1 MNKTS
6 FQLAVEPDPRPDL
19 PVELGPNGEG
29 VGKWVPEQK
38 HTLLAKIIGGTRAA
52 RRNWREKVGGEL
64 VFIDPFCGPGRI
76 QVKGESFTR
85 DGGAMVACRQAASYK
100 VPFTSALVGD
110 LEPER
115 ADACGARL
123 EAIGVPMRRFVGP
136 AIETVQDMVNQV
148 PKGSLSLA
156 YLDPYN
162 LEYLAFSIIRTLAT
176 LRNIDFAVHFS
187 TMDLHR
193 NVDMELD
200 PSRARFDDAAPGWR
214 DALGPRD
221 LSKSNLPQE
230 FFSYWINLVKGL
242 GFEFSEEMPLVRDE
256 KNRPL
261 YRLVFFSRHPLPNKI
276 WSDVARSPNLNFGF

>member
-1 MNKTS
+1 MS
-6 FQLAVEPDPRPDL
+6 FQLVIEPDPHPDL

-29 VGKWVPEQK
+29 VGRWVPEQK
-38 HTLLAKIIGGTRAA
+38 HTLLAKMIGGTRAA

-76 QVKGESFTR
+76 QVKGEPFTR

-115 ADACGARL
+115 ADACSARL
-123 EAIGVPMRRFVGP
+123 AAIGVPVKRFIGP

-156 YLDPYN
+156 FLDPYN
-162 LEYLAFSIIRTLAT
+162 LEYLAFSTIKTLAT

-187 TMDLHR
+187 IMDLRR

-214 DALGPRD
+214 DVLGARN

-230 FFSYWINLVKGL
+230 FFAYWMSLVKEL
-242 GFEFSEEMPLVRDE
+242 GFEFSEAMPLVRGNHNE
-256 KNRPL
+256 PL
-261 YRLVFFSRHPLPNKI
+261 YRLVFFSRHPFPNKI
-276 WSDVARSPNLNFGF
+276 WSDVARDRNLDFGF

>member
-6 FQLAVEPDPRPDL
+6 FKLAIEPDPLPDL

-29 VGKWVPEQK
+29 VGRWVPEQK
-38 HTLLAKIIGGTRAA
+38 HTLLAKMIGGTRAA
-52 RRNWREKVGGEL
+52 REKWGQRIL
-64 VFIDPFCGPGRI
+64 IDPFCGPGRI
-76 QVKGESFTR
+76 QVKGEAFTR

-100 VPFTSALVGD
+100 VPFTMALVGD

-115 ADACGARL
+115 AEACSARL
-123 EAIGVPMRRFVGP
+123 EAIRVPVKQFVGP

-156 YLDPYN
+156 YIDPYN
-162 LEYLAFSIIRTLAT
+162 LEYLAFSIIQTLAT
-176 LRNIDFAVHFS
+176 LQYIDFAVHFS

-200 PSRARFDDAAPGWR
+200 PLRARFDDAAPGWR

-221 LSKSNLPQE
+221 LSKTSLPQE
-230 FFSYWINLVKGL
+230 FFLYWMSLVKEL

-261 YRLVFFSRHPLPNKI
+261 YRLVFFSRHPLPNRI
-276 WSDVARSPNLNFGF
+276 WSDVARSPNLDFGF